1 MEMLFLTKHLMHHF
15 QTKLRSVLYNAIT
28 GAIKGSSRDKLYQ
41 ELSLEYLQQR
51 KWMRRLCL
59 PYKFLST
66 GQPSYVHNLLPQM
79 RTPTVSF
86 LAELNISKTPHVIK
100 ME

>member
-15 QTKLRSVLYNAIT
+15 QTKLRSVLYNAVT

-41 ELSLEYLQQR
+41 ESSLEYLQQR
-51 KWMRRLCL
+51 KWMRQLCL

-86 LAELNISKTPHVIK
+86 LAELNISKTSHVIK